1 MIYKEYHSH
10 SSPGRRGDANLAG
23 KAIALSASENGFGL
37 NGKVAVV
44 TGAGSG
50 IGRAVAGTLALHGA
64 RLVLLD
70 RDERTVDEAGAEI
83 RAQGGE
89 CRSLV
94 CDVSDAAQVNEA
106 GAHTLDAFG
115 PAEILVNN
123 AGMIRPGP
131 ISDTTPENWTSVL
144 DVNLTGYFLCARTF
158 GAAMRASGKGSIIN
172 IASIASTFP
181 TPHTGAYS
189 TSKAGVAMLSH
200 QLAVEWGP
208 DGVRSNAVCPGMIL
222 TELSRPMYSR
232 PGVMESRSAA
242 VPLRRIGTPAEV
254 AEVVLFLA
262 SGRSAY
268 VNGAEINVDGGFSRN
283 LLGMIPRA
291 GYDAEQEASA

>member
-1 MIYKEYHSH
+1 MRHRHPDPAK
-10 SSPGRRGDANLAG
+10 G
-23 KAIALSASENGFGL
+23 KAPGLNGSQNAFGL

-50 IGRAVAGTLALHGA
+50 IGLAVAGTLALHGA

-70 RDERTVDEAGAEI
+70 RDESAVDEAGARI
-83 RAQGGE
+83 RADGGD
-89 CRSLV
+89 CHSLV
-94 CDVSDAAQVNEA
+94 CDVSDAAQV
-106 GAHTLDAFG
+106 GAACAHALDAFG

-123 AGMIRPGP
+123 AGMIRPGS
-131 ISDTTPENWTSVL
+131 ISDITPEDWTSVL
-144 DVNLTGYFLCARTF
+144 DVNLTGYFLCARAF
-158 GAAMRASGKGSIIN
+158 GAAMRANRKGSIIN

-181 TPHTGAYS
+181 TPNAGAYS
-189 TSKAGVAMLSH
+189 SSKAAVAMLSH
-200 QLAVEWGP
+200 QMAVEWGP

-222 TELSRPMYSR
+222 TELSRPMYSL
-232 PGVMESRSAA
+232 PGVMESRSAS
-242 VPLRRIGTPAEV
+242 VPLRRIGTPADV

-291 GYDAEQEASA
+291 GYETEQEASA